1 MRIGNRVVRG
11 HSSWRRK
18 RHAAHLGHFRRSPS
32 REHHHHADI
41 FLESRRRRAQHKHR
55 PLCAIADH
63 AHAGPHVDRPRDPV
77 AGRRDKENPLMG
89 RRALS
94 LVQRGLQGGAVVG
107 NTITTRTKHRGIEI
121 YGPLVVEPRGVDG
134 LGQSRGRNDGQD
146 RRQDQPRKK
155 NLACFHKKSPFDQS
169 MVLERTRSARTLA
182 GLQPSNAGQHRSAF
196 RRILYA
202 GCTHE
207 DFYAR

>member
-18 RHAAHLGHFRRSPS
+18 RHAAILATSAGVHPVNITITPI
-32 REHHHHADI
+32 I
-41 FLESRRRRAQHKHR
+41 FLESRRRRAQHEHR

-77 AGRRDKENPLMG
+77 AARRDKENPLMG

-121 YGPLVVEPRGVDG
+121 YGRWSS
-134 LGQSRGRNDGQD
+134 SRV
-146 RRQDQPRKK
+146 
-155 NLACFHKKSPFDQS
+155 A
-169 MVLERTRSARTLA
+169 
-182 GLQPSNAGQHRSAF
+182 
-196 RRILYA
+196 
-202 GCTHE
+202 
-207 DFYAR
+207 